1 MGRVRFVV
9 TIYDIAEKTGYSP
22 ATVSKALNNYSDI
35 GSKTKEAIIKISKEM
50 GYTPN
55 YNAKALITKKSWM
68 IGVLYSEDQGMG
80 LEHPLFGGVVEGFKR
95 RVEEDG
101 YEIIF
106 ISRKLGGRPMSYL
119 EHCKHRGVDGVFLT
133 VVDQDDPDV
142 IELINSGIT
151 CVSSDFV
158 HPNLS
163 SVISDNKQGAL
174 DGMNYI
180 LSLGHKRIAHI
191 AGPQSHIASRERHEV
206 YKSSLQNAGIAY
218 DSNLVVGGNK
228 YDNRSGYECMKKLL
242 AQNKE
247 IPTAVFAVCDSMAY
261 GAILAAREEGYS
273 VPEDIS
279 FVGFDDYETAAY
291 FNPPLTTVKQYKREL
306 GKTAAEVLLSM
317 IKGDEVKIRDIRV
330 KVDLKIRASCV
341 PIKSR

>member
-1 MGRVRFVV
+1 MV
-9 TIYDIAEKTGYSP
+9 TIYDIAQKAGYSP

-35 GSKTKEAIIKISKEM
+35 GAKTKETILKISKEM

-80 LEHPLFGGVVEGFKR
+80 LEHPLFGGVVEGFKG

-119 EHCKHRGVDGVFLT
+119 EHCRHRGVDGVFLT
-133 VVDQDDPDV
+133 VVDQGDPDV
-142 IELINSGIT
+142 IELINSGII

-163 SVISDNKQGAL
+163 SVISDNKLGAL
-174 DGMNYI
+174 DGMNYL

-191 AGPQSHIASRERHEV
+191 AGPISHIAAAERYEV
-206 YKSSLQNAGIAY
+206 YKSSLEAAGI
-218 DSNLVVGGNK
+218 DFDPKLVVIEKK
-228 YDNRSGYECMKKLL
+228 YDNKSGYNGMKELL
-242 AQNKE
+242 ANNEE
-247 IPTAVFAVCDSMAY
+247 IPSAVFAACDSMAY
-261 GAILAAREEGYS
+261 GAILAAREEGYL

-279 FVGFDDYETAAY
+279 FLGFDDYETAAY
-291 FNPPLTTVKQYKREL
+291 FNPPLTTIKQYKREL
-306 GKTAAEVLLSM
+306 GKTAAEVLLSK
-317 IKGDEVKIRDIRV
+317 IKGDAVDVKDIRV
-330 KVDLKIRASCV
+330 KVDLKIRSSCV
-341 PIKSR
+341 QFNK